1 MPRSNPLTDAAPDDT
16 ADDSERGSAALEF
29 ILVGLV
35 LLVPI
40 VYLIVALGMIQSQSL
55 GTEAGARH
63 IARAISQAANADDA
77 QRSATLVLESVAA
90 EYGMDPGTVDLSIT
104 CAPASSPCPSAG
116 ATLVVTV
123 RTAVALPLVPPILGL
138 DQIARIP
145 VEAAAAQKVSRT
157 WGTE

>member
-1 MPRSNPLTDAAPDDT
+1 MPRSKPSIDVRGDD
-16 ADDSERGSAALEF
+16 DERGSAALEF

-40 VYLIVALGMIQSQSL
+40 VYLIVALGMIQGQSL

-63 IARAISQAANADDA
+63 IARAIAQSENADDA
-77 QRSATLVLESVAA
+77 RRSANLVLESVVA
-90 EYGMDPGTVDLSIT
+90 EYGIDPAAVAFSISCT
-104 CAPASSPCPSAG
+104 PTGSTCPSAG

-123 RTAVALPLVPPILGL
+123 RTAVALPLIPPVLGL

-145 VEAAAAQKVSRT
+145 VEAVSAQKVSRT
-157 WGTE
+157 WGVP